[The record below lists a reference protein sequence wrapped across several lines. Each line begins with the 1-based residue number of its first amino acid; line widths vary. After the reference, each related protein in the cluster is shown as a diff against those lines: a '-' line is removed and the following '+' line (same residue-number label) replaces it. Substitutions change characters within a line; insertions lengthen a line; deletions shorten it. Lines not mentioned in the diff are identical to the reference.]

1 MEENEYYIYYEKL
14 TGKVILEIDN
24 TKEKDYEKLKIEDM
38 WEYQKVF
45 VIPFG
50 KMWIVK
56 DGSLQLVDNEEVMA
70 TKEYKEYY
78 LKNQINEYRQYLIS
92 TDYIIVKLQEAQ
104 LTDENE
110 YQELLTK
117 YKDTLAQRKIARE
130 KVTTLETELNSL

>member
-1 MEENEYYIYYEKL
+1 MEENKYYIYYEKS

-24 TKEKDYEKLKIEDM
+24 IEKKDYEKLEIKDM
-38 WEYQKVF
+38 MEYQKVF
-45 VIPFG
+45 VVPFG

>member
-1 MEENEYYIYYEKL
+1 MEENKYDIYYDKS

-24 TKEKDYEKLKIEDM
+24 TKEKDYEKLEIEDM
-38 WEYQKVF
+38 MEYQKVF

-70 TKEYKEYY
+70 TKEYKEYS
-78 LKNQINEYRQYLIS
+78 LKNQINEYSQYLIS
-92 TDYIIVKLQEAQ
+92 TDYIIAKLQEAQ

-130 KVTTLETELNSL
+130 KVNTLGTELNSL

>member
-1 MEENEYYIYYEKL
+1 MEENKYYIYYEKS
-14 TGKVILEIDN
+14 TGKVILEID
-24 TKEKDYEKLKIEDM
+24 KIEKKDYEKLEIKDM
-38 WEYQKVF
+38 MEYQKVF
-45 VIPFG
+45 VVPFG